1 MKNLKISFNFNPNQD
16 IQLFKCS
23 RSLFSLF
30 LHYIGSGYIN
40 SDGVMAEK

>member
-1 MKNLKISFNFNPNQD
+1 MMNLKICFNLNPDQD
-16 IQLFKCS
+16 IQLFNVD